1 VIIFQSMQG
10 CLRAMLLALATI
22 GTATDTEVLFSAEQP
37 GTVPR
42 QAVEEIIHDYILKH
56 PDVILESMRLLRER
70 QRTAEKERARE
81 AIIARREELLH
92 DPTFP
97 TGGNRA
103 GDITIVEFFDYCCPH
118 CKAAFGTV
126 KKLLQDDSNLRFV
139 YKEFLVLG
147 EESLLVAKAALAAH
161 GQDRYLPFHEALMES
176 AQPLTMPVVL
186 QMAKIVGLDV
196 EELKAQME
204 APEITAIIEKNR
216 VLARS
221 LGISGTPAFVIGSEL
236 IPGAVDYPSFKEL
249 VTREHSK

>member
-1 VIIFQSMQG
+1 
-10 CLRAMLLALATI
+10 
-22 GTATDTEVLFSAEQP
+22 
-37 GTVPR
+37 
-42 QAVEEIIHDYILKH
+42 
-56 PDVILESMRLLRER
+56 MRLLRER

-81 AIIARREELLH
+81 AIIVDARSCSTIPLPLPAGTEPVTLLSSSFSTTAVRTARQLSE
-92 DPTFP
+92 PS
-97 TGGNRA
+97 
-103 GDITIVEFFDYCCPH
+103 
-118 CKAAFGTV
+118 